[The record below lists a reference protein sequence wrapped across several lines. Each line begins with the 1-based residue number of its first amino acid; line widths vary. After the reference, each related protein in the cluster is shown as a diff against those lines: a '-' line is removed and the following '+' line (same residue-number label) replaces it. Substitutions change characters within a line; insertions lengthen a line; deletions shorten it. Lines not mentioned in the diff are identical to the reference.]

1 MHIRSFLYFL
11 GVAMV
16 MASPAYAQSPENGAI
31 DYDTARLERRLKAA
45 QAQGP
50 IQLDG
55 RLDEASWG
63 LAPVADNFVQ
73 NDPNEG
79 SPATYD
85 TEVRLIY
92 DERALYI
99 GVFAKDP
106 EPAAIIVNELRK
118 DFNTGSADGFQ
129 VVIDTFK
136 DGRNGYQFAINPAG
150 AKWDS
155 QMSNEGREQNSNWD
169 GIWDVATR
177 IGEDGWYA
185 EIEIPFKT
193 LKFGPEAMQTWGIN
207 FQRRLR
213 RKNENSYWSPLR
225 RIHSLSR
232 VSMAGT
238 YEGLQGLRSGN
249 NVRVKPYALANFN
262 QLPNVDLD
270 RDYDAGFDVKYGV
283 TTGLTWDFTVNTD
296 FSQVEAD
303 EQQVNLTRFSLFFP
317 EKRDFF
323 LENSGVFQF
332 GSGNT
337 GGGGGGGGGGRQN
350 ASQDMIF
357 FFSRQIGLSPQ
368 GDAIP
373 LLAGSRITGRVGEWS
388 IGALNI
394 QQREQNDVPTTNFTA
409 LRLRRDILANSDIG
423 VMFLNKDP
431 KGADHNRGFG
441 ADANFRF
448 LTDLTLNMA
457 VAKSDSPVARIPG
470 EGDDWYS
477 KSSIGWRNNKWEAR
491 GMYQTIGGRFND
503 EMGFVPRTGVDNSEF
518 YLGRRF
524 RPRRFQ
530 RWVRESFP
538 HIQFENFTRRNGGGL
553 ESRYMDWHW
562 PVTFQNSTFVEIGT
576 NPNVEVIDE
585 RFTINSRRGIYVD
598 PGRYEFKEHF
608 ILANTNSAARFSM
621 NLRAGTGEFYDG
633 YRRNYTIGGT
643 LRMNQ
648 HFNVSLSDQI
658 NDIELTSGSY
668 TTHLLTGRVNVYFT
682 TKMFVNALVQYN
694 TDTNQWSSNVRL
706 DIIHR
711 PLSDIYLVYNERHDS
726 RSGALI
732 SRAVI
737 AKMTYLLAF

>member
-1 MHIRSFLYFL
+1 MSGLTAA
-11 GVAMV
+11 AMLI
-16 MASPAYAQSPENGAI
+16 PALAFGQSQGSENGGGSI
-31 DYDTARLERRLKAA
+31 NYDTARHERRLQAA
-45 QAQGP
+45 QAQGR
-50 IQLDG
+50 IELDG
-55 RLDEASWG
+55 RLDEPSWG
-63 LAPVADNFVQ
+63 LAPLAANFVQ
-73 NDPNEG
+73 NDPDEG
-79 SPATYD
+79 LPATYD
-85 TEVRLIY
+85 TEVKLLY
-92 DERALYI
+92 DDRALYI

-106 EPAAIIVNELRK
+106 EPGEIIVNELRK

-136 DGRNGYQFAINPAG
+136 DERNGYQFAINPSG

-155 QMSNEGREQNSNWD
+155 QMSNEGREQNANWD

-238 YEGLQGLRSGN
+238 YEGLQGLRPGA

-270 RDYDAGFDVKYGV
+270 RDFDAGLDVKYGV

-337 GGGGGGGGGGRQN
+337 GGGGGAGGGRQN

-357 FFSRQIGLSPQ
+357 FFSRQIGLSPA

-373 LLAGSRITGRVGEWS
+373 LLAGSRITGRVGGWS
-388 IGALNI
+388 VGALNI
-394 QQREQNDVPTTNFTA
+394 QQREQDSSPSTNFTA
-409 LRLRRDILANSDIG
+409 LRLRRDIFANSDIG

-431 KGADHNRGFG
+431 NGADHNRAFG

-448 LTDLTLNMA
+448 FNDLTANVA
-457 VAKSDSPVARIPG
+457 VSKSDSPVWRIPG

-477 KSSIGWRNNKWEAR
+477 KSSIAWRDNKWDAR

-524 RPRRFQ
+524 RPRRLAG
-530 RWVRESFP
+530 WMRETFP

-562 PVTFQNSTFVEIGT
+562 PVTLQNSSFIEVGA
-576 NPNVEVIDE
+576 NPNVEVVDE
-585 RFTINSRRGIYVD
+585 RFTINIRRNVYVE
-598 PGRYEFKEHF
+598 PGRY
-608 ILANTNSAARFSM
+608 
-621 NLRAGTGEFYDG
+621 D
-633 YRRNYTIGGT
+633 
-643 LRMNQ
+643 
-648 HFNVSLSDQI
+648 
-658 NDIELTSGSY
+658 
-668 TTHLLTGRVNVYFT
+668 
-682 TKMFVNALVQYN
+682 
-694 TDTNQWSSNVRL
+694 
-706 DIIHR
+706 
-711 PLSDIYLVYNERHDS
+711 
-726 RSGALI
+726 
-732 SRAVI
+732 
-737 AKMTYLLAF
+737 